1 MEVSEVQKSI
11 LNELERLEHARKI
24 RNFGM
29 ARVCGRRAS
38 GMAIGYWLEKE
49 PREEYGTSYIAH
61 LKALMEDETIH
72 PDVREAAKRL
82 TAHKDI
88 VNRQEISLNPLSDAV
103 LIIRY
108 VENKTGDV
116 LLEV

>member
-1 MEVSEVQKSI
+1 MNATEVQQSI
-11 LNELERLEHARKI
+11 LRELERLEHARKI

-38 GMAIGYWLEKE
+38 GMALGFWLERE
-49 PREEYGTSYIAH
+49 PREEYGTSYIGH
-61 LKALMEDETIH
+61 LKALTNDPNVHAE
-72 PDVREAAKRL
+72 VREAARRL

-88 VNRQEISLNPLSDAV
+88 FNRQEISLNPLSDAV

-108 VENKTGDV
+108 VENRTGQQ
-116 LLEV
+116 LLPV

>member
-1 MEVSEVQKSI
+1 MAASDVQKSI

-38 GMAIGYWLEKE
+38 GMAIRHWLEKE
-49 PREEYGTSYIAH
+49 PREDYGTSYMAH
-61 LKALMEDETIH
+61 LKALVDDESIH

-108 VENKTGDV
+108 VESKTGD
-116 LLEV
+116 LLLPA

>member
-1 MEVSEVQKSI
+1 MDVTVVQQSI
-11 LNELERLEHARKI
+11 LKELERLEHARKI

-38 GMAIGYWLEKE
+38 GMALGFWLELE
-49 PREEYGTSYIAH
+49 PREEYGTSYLAH
-61 LKALMEDETIH
+61 LKALVDDENVH
-72 PDVREAAKRL
+72 PEVREAAKRL

-108 VENKTGDV
+108 VESRVGQN
-116 LLEV
+116 LLPV